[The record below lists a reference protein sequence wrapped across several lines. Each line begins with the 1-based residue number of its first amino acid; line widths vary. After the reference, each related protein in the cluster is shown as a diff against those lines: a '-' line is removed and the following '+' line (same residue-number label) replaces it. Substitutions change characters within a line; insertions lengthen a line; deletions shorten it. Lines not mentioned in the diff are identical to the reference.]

1 MNKAYSRKPVFWSAC
16 LGMMLFGIDL
26 ITLGAILPDLKIKH
40 ALDAV
45 AAGTLFSILPLGVIG
60 GSLLFGPVCDRYG
73 YKPLLTASSLLLF
86 AGFEGL
92 AFTGTTGLLIF
103 SVLLIGLGG
112 GAINGATNA
121 VVADI
126 SVTGKGADLSLLG
139 VFFGVGALGMPLI
152 LSLLESSLDFEI
164 IIAATGF
171 LALAAALIF
180 LAVTFPPAKQSGGI
194 SFKLIGGLI
203 RDSALLLIAFFL
215 FFQSAFEGLINNW
228 TATYLIDRLSV
239 PQGSALLGLSSYVA
253 GMTIM
258 RLLIG
263 SLFRKVSERNLLFS
277 SFAVI
282 LVALVILRL
291 SGTLAPAAA
300 GLALLGSGLAAGFPT
315 MLGLVGN
322 RYPHLSGTAFSFVL
336 VIALLGNMLVNY
348 SMGLIAESYGIKYLS
363 NLTFAELFMLVIIA
377 IFIFRKLKHNQQI
390 S

>member
-152 LSLLESSLDFEI
+152 LSLLEKSVDFEI

-239 PQGSALLGLSSYVA
+239 PQGSALIGLSSYVA